1 MHPGV
6 DDTDE
11 ALRQL
16 SLDLHATLERLDPA
30 RLRSPSRVAAREAV
44 RSLAVRATALR
55 ARLATAATP
64 TRPALEAAC
73 DDLVAADAD
82 ADAGHDLRAVRERLT
97 AAYDALG
104 RALAK
109 RTITTPRNRPT
120 NYLRNLYHVGNS
132 VAILLLINVL
142 VDRTGMLTVAIAF
155 AASAWSCELLRRRSP
170 AINRLLMRLFGV
182 VAHPDEHWTVNSA
195 TWMATAL
202 LIVATL
208 CPLPA
213 CAVAVAVLGFGDPAA
228 ALVGRRFGT
237 LRLRG
242 SRTLEGT
249 LAFFAV
255 GAAAAAAALAL
266 WHPTLGVDVLWVAAA
281 GALPAALAELFAGDL
296 HVGGTKVHVDDNFV
310 VPVVAAAGATAAL
323 ALLGG

>member
-16 SLDLHATLERLDPA
+16 SLELHATLERLDPA
-30 RLRSPSRVAAREAV
+30 RLRSHSRAAAREAV
-44 RSLAVRATALR
+44 RSLAVRASAVR
-55 ARLATAATP
+55 DRLATATTA
-64 TRPALEAAC
+64 TRPALVAAC

-82 ADAGHDLRAVRERLT
+82 ADAGKDLPAVRDRLT

-109 RTITTPRNRPT
+109 RTIATPRNRPT
-120 NYLRNLYHVGNS
+120 NYLRNLYHVGNG
-132 VAILLLINVL
+132 VAILLLIEVL
-142 VDRTGMLTVAIAF
+142 VDRTGMLAVATGF
-155 AASAWSCELLRRRSP
+155 AASAWSCEFLRRRSP
-170 AINRLLMRLFGV
+170 VINRLVMRLLGT
-182 VAHPDEHWTVNSA
+182 VAHPDEHWTINSA
-195 TWMATAL
+195 TWMTTAL

-208 CPLPA
+208 CPLA
-213 CAVAVAVLGFGDPAA
+213 ASAVAVAVLGFADPAA
-228 ALVGRRFGT
+228 ALIGRRFGS

-249 LAFFAV
+249 LAFFGV
-255 GAAAAAAALAL
+255 GTAAAAAALTL
-266 WHPTLGVDVLWVAAA
+266 WHPALGVHALWVAAA

-296 HVGGTKVHVDDNFV
+296 RVGSVTLHIDDNFAI
-310 VPVVAAAGATAAL
+310 PVAAAAGATAAL
-323 ALLGG
+323 ALLG